1 MEINDTKEQR
11 GLFKVCAGC
20 SHLKE
25 QLGPNE
31 EQYYCS
37 MINEYVHYS
46 RDAMDCKFFDGKNVI
61 IQCSTELPSIVFE

>member
-1 MEINDTKEQR
+1 
-11 GLFKVCAGC
+11 
-20 SHLKE
+20 
-25 QLGPNE
+25 
-31 EQYYCS
+31 